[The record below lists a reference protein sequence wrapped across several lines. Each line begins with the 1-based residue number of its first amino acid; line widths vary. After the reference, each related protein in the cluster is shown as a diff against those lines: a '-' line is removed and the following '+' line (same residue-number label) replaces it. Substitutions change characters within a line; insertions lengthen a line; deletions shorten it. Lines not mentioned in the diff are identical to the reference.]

1 MPKSIPHINDIVSLT
16 IMLLMVI
23 ALVAGQAHA
32 TIEDVARADGTFA
45 AERVAVDADARFMAT
60 FKAHIDGHPLTISI
74 DAKVRD

>member
-1 MPKSIPHINDIVSLT
+1 MPKSIPHINDIVSLI

-32 TIEDVARADGTFA
+32 TIDEAARAGGTFA
-45 AERVAVDADARFMAT
+45 AERVAVDADPRFRAT

-74 DAKVRD
+74 DAKIED